1 MRIFTPLLSALTL
14 LATISAHGIQLYPH
28 ARECFFEELHKGDRM
43 SVSYQVSD
51 REFGSSGSL
60 EIDFW
65 VPPLPSC
72 SGEERQLM
80 DMRSPLWSSSK
91 KHSRACG

>member
-1 MRIFTPLLSALTL
+1 MRLFTSLLSAAAL
-14 LATISAHGIQLYPH
+14 LAASVSAHGVQLHPH

-65 VPPLPSC
+65 VQRHRP
-72 SGEERQLM
+72 RTAQQL
-80 DMRSPLWSSSK
+80 S
-91 KHSRACG
+91 